1 MLWVCGVP
9 AAMWR
14 GVAPSMVL
22 SRMYFGPSFE
32 ISHFIVRKYCYAKN
46 LKFHSTSKINSFL
59 GFL

>member
-22 SRMYFGPSFE
+22 SRIYFGPSFE
-32 ISHFIVRKYCYAKN
+32 ISHFIVRKYCYAPRMK
-46 LKFHSTSKINSFL
+46 T
-59 GFL
+59 